1 MQGKSIAAKSVLTAI
16 LIAVAIWTTLGS
28 PPPNRLEAIKRQ
40 YAGPP

>member
-28 PPPNRLEAIKRQ
+28 LPHRFQTTKHQ
-40 YAGPP
+40 FAGPP